1 MEESKFYFECY
12 RCNHIFYLK
21 TDMKRH
27 LSKKKRCDWTNK
39 APEDMN
45 DENIMIRSLMRKKI
59 KDTKDIKDEEEIHE
73 CEYCQ
78 KEFNT
83 QIKLDLHK
91 ITCRIKINTPSDHL
105 IKKENDTVIIQNIDN
120 HIDNHIEINQQMN
133 IINLHVGD
141 EVIQKEPRSFDD
153 KFDISHMSDFTKVKM
168 ILSNIKPKLLSELL
182 ENQSNHNYFLYKGE
196 YYTYKSEDEPLMYCE
211 EYDFY
216 DKMIKKLKETQED
229 MLEELKEK
237 EIVPQKEDMINS
249 ILSCFKSRI
258 SKSYS
263 NDISDFSQESREK
276 KKILH
281 HSIQQVTF
289 EKKLELDKMLRSLQ
303 EKHHIKL
310 LK

>member
-1 MEESKFYFECY
+1 
-12 RCNHIFYLK
+12 
-21 TDMKRH
+21 
-27 LSKKKRCDWTNK
+27 
-39 APEDMN
+39 
-45 DENIMIRSLMRKKI
+45 
-59 KDTKDIKDEEEIHE
+59 
-73 CEYCQ
+73 
-78 KEFNT
+78 
-83 QIKLDLHK
+83 
-91 ITCRIKINTPSDHL
+91 
-105 IKKENDTVIIQNIDN
+105 
-120 HIDNHIEINQQMN
+120 
-133 IINLHVGD
+133 
-141 EVIQKEPRSFDD
+141 
-153 KFDISHMSDFTKVKM
+153 
-168 ILSNIKPKLLSELL
+168 
-182 ENQSNHNYFLYKGE
+182 
-196 YYTYKSEDEPLMYCE
+196 MYCE

-216 DKMIKKLKETQED
+216 DKLIKKLKETQED

-258 SKSYS
+258 AKSYS